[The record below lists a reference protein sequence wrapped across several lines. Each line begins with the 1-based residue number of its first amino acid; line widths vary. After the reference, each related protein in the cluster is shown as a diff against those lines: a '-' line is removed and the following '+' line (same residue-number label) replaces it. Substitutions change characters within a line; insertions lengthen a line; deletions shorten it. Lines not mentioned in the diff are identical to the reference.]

1 VGANFNLN
9 NKKMNTMQEVR
20 NEVFSCERLKLLV
33 GLDSN
38 CTNQEFIKAIV
49 NLDQEI
55 GFRDKV
61 ISMTIKVILN
71 HMEKNEPLPW

>member
-1 VGANFNLN
+1 
-9 NKKMNTMQEVR
+9 MNTIQEVR
-20 NEVFSCERLKLLV
+20 NEVFSCERLTLLV

-38 CTNQEFIKAIV
+38 CTNNELIKAIV

-55 GFRDKV
+55 GFRDQV
-61 ISMTIKVILN
+61 ISMTINSILN

>member
-1 VGANFNLN
+1 
-9 NKKMNTMQEVR
+9 MNTIQEVR
-20 NEVFSCERLKLLV
+20 NEVFSCERLTLLV

-38 CTNQEFIKAIV
+38 CTNNELIKAKV

-61 ISMTIKVILN
+61 ISMTINSILN
-71 HMEKNEPLPW
+71 HIEKNEPLPW

>member
-1 VGANFNLN
+1 
-9 NKKMNTMQEVR
+9 MNTIQEVR
-20 NEVFSCERLKLLV
+20 NEVFSCKRLTSLV

-38 CTNQEFIKAIV
+38 CTNHELIKAIA

-55 GFRDKV
+55 GFRDQV

>member
-1 VGANFNLN
+1 M
-9 NKKMNTMQEVR
+9 KTMNTIQEVR
-20 NEVFSCERLKLLV
+20 NQVFSCERLTFLV

-38 CTNQEFIKAIV
+38 CTNQELIKAIT

-55 GFRDKV
+55 GFRDQV
-61 ISMTIKVILN
+61 MSMTIEIILN